1 MIRLKCIIVD
11 DEPLAQEV
19 LQRYLENTRE
29 LELVKTCS
37 NALEAFEIL
46 HTEPVDLMFLDI
58 SMPVISGIDF
68 LRSLRR
74 SPAVIIT
81 TAHPD
86 FALQGYELDVV
97 DYLMKPVSLE
107 RFMKAVNKAIE
118 RVHRPQPSI
127 RESELQKVD
136 YMFVK
141 SDQKLIKI
149 RFSDIDYIEGMKD
162 YVKIFTKEKMI
173 VTLHT
178 MKYFEGSLPSNSF
191 IRIHKS
197 YIVNLD
203 SIRTIQGNELEVRQS
218 ARLPIGSSFK
228 ENLMKHISGQR
239 PV

>member
-19 LQRYLENTRE
+19 LERYLLNIRE
-29 LELVKTCS
+29 LELVKKCS
-37 NALEAFEIL
+37 NALEAFEVL
-46 HTEPVDLMFLDI
+46 HTEPIDLMFLDI

-68 LRSLRR
+68 LRSLRK

-81 TAHPD
+81 TAYPD
-86 FALQGYELDVV
+86 YALQGFELDVV
-97 DYLMKPVSLE
+97 DYLVKPVSLE
-107 RFMKAVNKAIE
+107 RFMKGVNKAMDRIKI
-118 RVHRPQPSI
+118 PIAAPP
-127 RESELQKVD
+127 ELKSVRVD

-162 YVKIFTKEKMI
+162 YVKIFTREKMI

-178 MKYFEGSLPSNSF
+178 MKYFESSLPVGEF

-197 YIVNLD
+197 YIVNID
-203 SIRTIQGNELEVRQS
+203 AIKSIAGNELEVRQT
-218 ARLPIGSSFK
+218 RLPIGSSFK
-228 ENLMKHISGQR
+228 EGLMKKISS
-239 PV
+239 